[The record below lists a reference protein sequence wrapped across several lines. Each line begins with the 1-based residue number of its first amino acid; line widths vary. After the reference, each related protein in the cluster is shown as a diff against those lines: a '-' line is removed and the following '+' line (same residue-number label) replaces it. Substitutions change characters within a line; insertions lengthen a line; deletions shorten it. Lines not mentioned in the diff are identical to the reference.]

1 MRRLGLHPKLS
12 TATAAPQNQTARLER
27 TKKATDTK
35 KVGEPKLPVF
45 RYSENYCSSLVT
57 SCSVLFAWA
66 RALMPVCSRISYLE
80 RFEVAE
86 A

>member
-66 RALMPVCSRISYLE
+66 RALMPVWLRISYFE